1 MRKATIFAGKKTA
14 SKKVVRKKAVKQPK
28 ATPKKQA
35 SGRSSYWAVYPRN
48 FANEYDLYKVPAGE
62 KNKFTEW
69 SEDYINDP
77 NADVVRITAKDA
89 RKMSRAAY
97 TARGNKYRNIRI
109 FGEDQDEV
117 TGEGYVQD

>member
-1 MRKATIFAGKKTA
+1 MRKVTTK
-14 SKKVVRKKAVKQPK
+14 KKAVKQPK
-28 ATPKKQA
+28 ATPKKQT
-35 SGRSSYWAVYPRN
+35 SGRSSYYAVYPRN
-48 FANEYDLYKVPAGE
+48 FANEYDLYKVSAGE

-77 NADVVRITAKDA
+77 NADVVRITAKEA

>member
-28 ATPKKQA
+28 ATPKTQA

-48 FANEYDLYKVPAGE
+48 FANEYTLYKVSAGE

-77 NADVVRITAKDA
+77 NADVQR
-89 RKMSRAAY
+89 RKLVKCPKRLTRRVATNTEILGSLER
-97 TARGNKYRNIRI
+97 TKTR
-109 FGEDQDEV
+109 
-117 TGEGYVQD
+117 